1 MGYMNPIEQFGWD
14 HFADRAAHVGVD
26 GVLVVDC
33 PPEESK
39 IFFDKLKAQNIDCIH
54 LVAPTTSEERL
65 QKILGEASGYI
76 YYVSLRGVTG
86 SDKLNPVDVS
96 RKINF
101 VKKHTKL
108 PVAVGFGISSRKSV
122 SDIAKT
128 DADGVVI
135 GSALIRAM
143 EEAGLEGGSPIDT
156 VKSRLD
162 DLSKGLSEKR

>member
-1 MGYMNPIEQFGWD
+1 M
-14 HFADRAAHVGVD
+14 
-26 GVLVVDC
+26 
-33 PPEESK
+33 
-39 IFFDKLKAQNIDCIH
+39 FFDKLKAMYIDCMH
-54 LVAPTTSEERL
+54 LVAPTTSEMRL
-65 QKILGEASGYI
+65 KKILGEATGYI

-96 RKINF
+96 QKINF

-143 EEAGLEGGSPIDT
+143 EEAGLEGGSPIET